1 MFPDG
6 LEPLSFSDN
15 VLVTRINLCCAAI
28 GLVVFALLADSFDWW
43 GRSFAL
49 VAAAGLVLLARQL
62 EAVLRHLDPA
72 PRSDL
77 DEPRPAAAH
86 YLFPF

>member
-28 GLVVFALLADSFDWW
+28 GLVVFALLADTFDWW
-43 GRSFAL
+43 ARSFTL
-49 VAAAGLVLLARQL
+49 VAAAGLVLLARHL
-62 EAVLRHLDPA
+62 RAVLRHLDPA
-72 PRSDL
+72 LRPDC
-77 DEPRPAAAH
+77 DEPPPTAVH
-86 YLFPF
+86 YLMPF